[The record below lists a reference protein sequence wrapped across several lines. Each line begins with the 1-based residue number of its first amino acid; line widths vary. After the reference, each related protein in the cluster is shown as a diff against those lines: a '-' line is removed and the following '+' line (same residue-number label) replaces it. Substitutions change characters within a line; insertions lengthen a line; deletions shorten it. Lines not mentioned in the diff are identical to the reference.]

1 MMCRVLSPSAIVLR
15 FYPFCMNGNTCRGIT
30 KFPVLS
36 NVENQRCIDINTNEV
51 ISTRMAQSHAASAV
65 SETLNR
71 DDTLPLMESTSAEV
85 MSETF
90 EIPSKFLRPTIE
102 DRAPLSFDQI
112 PGPMIMKLWEKYWKY
127 VPIFGTQLFSSLLN
141 NRFSQGRLSWN
152 RNITPVK
159 YLFNRYGCIVRL
171 SGPLSGDIVMIHRP
185 EHIEEV
191 FKQEGNTP
199 IRSGIDVLEHYRLH
213 YRKYRLAGAF
223 SMQSSEWLELKEK
236 VHKPFNKIDPKFFR
250 KLEIVSED
258 FIGQIRKIRNRQDEV
273 PDNFNEDIA
282 RWGSECFFTLIF
294 DKKLGFLDSTGQN
307 PTSEPAIFI
316 DALTTAHKYLSRCET
331 GFQVWRFFDTP
342 FSKRLFSACDVIDGI
357 IGKYIRQA
365 QNMFRTRSPL
375 SCSEETSSVLEKL
388 LLAQRL
394 HPDDVSTLLMDMA
407 ILGVQAMTSC
417 EAFLLYF
424 LAKSPRVQKKLYEE
438 IVSVI
443 PNAESSI
450 TETNLQD
457 MPYLKACLKESLRLR
472 PAFPYIT
479 RLLPNSICLHGY
491 TVPKGTFVIM
501 ASQITSQR
509 EENFE
514 DPEKFRPERW
524 LTNRVDDDF
533 QEYSYLPFGHGA
545 RSCLG
550 RHMAEI
556 KMALLTAKL
565 VREFKIEYNYADIGT
580 SFYMMNVPDKPLRF
594 RFIDR
599 D

>member
-1 MMCRVLSPSAIVLR
+1 MMSRILSFSASYLR
-15 FYPFCMNGNTCRGIT
+15 FYQFSMHGKICRGIT
-30 KFPVLS
+30 KFPILS
-36 NVENQRCIDINTNEV
+36 NVENHRCIDINSNEV
-51 ISTRMAQSHAASAV
+51 MPTRLAQSHATSAIR
-65 SETLNR
+65 ETLNR
-71 DDTLPLMESTSAEV
+71 DDTLPLIESTSNE
-85 MSETF
+85 MISETF
-90 EIPSKFLRPTIE
+90 EITSKFLRPSSIE
-102 DRAPLSFDQI
+102 DRTPLSFDQI

-127 VPIFGTQLFSSLLN
+127 VPLF
-141 NRFSQGRLSWN
+141 GRLKWN
-152 RNITPVK
+152 RNFTPIT
-159 YLFNRYGCIVRL
+159 YFFNTYGCIVRL
-171 SGPLSGDIVMIHRP
+171 NGPLSSDIVMIHRP

-191 FKQEGNTP
+191 FKQEGDVP
-199 IRSGIDVLEHYRLH
+199 IRSGIDILEHYRLH

-223 SMQSSEWLELKEK
+223 SMQSSEWLELKKK
-236 VHKPFNKIDPKFFR
+236 VQKPFNKIDSKFFQ
-250 KLEIVSED
+250 KLETVSED
-258 FIGQIRKIRNRQDEV
+258 FLNRIRKIRNRQDEV
-273 PDNFNEDIA
+273 PRNFNEDIT

-294 DKKLGFLDSTGQN
+294 DKKLGFIDSTGQN

-342 FSKRLFSACDVIDGI
+342 FSKKLFSACDVIDGLI
-357 IGKYIRQA
+357 SKYIRQA
-365 QNMFRTRSPL
+365 QNTFQTRSP
-375 SCSEETSSVLEKL
+375 EDTSPILEKL
-388 LLAQRL
+388 LSSQRL

-407 ILGVQAMTSC
+407 ILGVQAMTNC

-438 IVSVI
+438 LVSLI
-443 PNAESSI
+443 PNPESPI
-450 TETNLQD
+450 TENHLKD

-479 RLLPNSICLHGY
+479 RLLPNTICLHGY

-501 ASQITSQR
+501 ANQITSKR

-524 LTNRVDDDF
+524 LINEMDDDF

-556 KMALLTAKL
+556 QMSLLTAKL
-565 VREFKIEYNYADIGT
+565 IREFKIEYNYADIGT
-580 SFYMMNVPDKPLRF
+580 SFYMMNIPDKPLRF

-599 D
+599 N

>member
-1 MMCRVLSPSAIVLR
+1 MMCRVLSPSALFLR
-15 FYPFCMNGNTCRGIT
+15 FYPFYTNGNTCRGIT
-30 KFPVLS
+30 KFPVLL
-36 NVENQRCIDINTNEV
+36 NVENQRCIDINSNEV

-141 NRFSQGRLSWN
+141 NRFSQGMILKTSSITISTFHSYCIFTILGRLSWN

-191 FKQEGNTP
+191 FKQEGDTP

-236 VHKPFNKIDPKFFR
+236 VHKSFNKVDPKFFR

-273 PDNFNEDIA
+273 
-282 RWGSECFFTLIF
+282 R
-294 DKKLGFLDSTGQN
+294 QN

-316 DALTTAHKYLSRCET
+316 DALTVAHKYLSRCET

-375 SCSEETSSVLEKL
+375 SCSEETSPVLEKL

-450 TETNLQD
+450 TEANLQD

-479 RLLPNSICLHGY
+479 RLLPNTICLHGY

-524 LTNRVDDDF
+524 LTNRMDDDF